1 MKKRTILLLAFL
13 AACAGCK
20 PEDVQTVGIGGLGWH
35 FTAVQNRIQPAIPPV
50 LEFLRQR
57 YPDIRPAEP
66 PKPLAAAFQKAILEG
81 PARLQAHFDS
91 RLVAAMTVT
100 GLPCAAESFPVRDAG
115 KTVAAFVVLDIT
127 ALTGPPESWKPC
139 SPVRAGEGG
148 DRVAALR
155 GLLGGLLDAAALAN

>member
-1 MKKRTILLLAFL
+1 MKKLAILLLTL
-13 AACAGCK
+13 LTACAGYR
-20 PEDVQTVGIGGLGWH
+20 PEDVQTVGFWGLGWH

-50 LEFLRQR
+50 LDFLRPR

-66 PKPLAAAFQKAILEG
+66 PKPLADAFQKAVLDG

-91 RLVAAMTVT
+91 RLVAALTVT

-115 KTVAAFVVLDIT
+115 KTVAAFVVLDVT

-139 SPVRAGEGG
+139 PPIPPGAGG
-148 DRVAALR
+148 DRVPALR
-155 GLLGGLLDAAALAN
+155 ALLDAAAVSK